1 MSVGGMNVDLSSLDN
16 VNFNRWNRRIL
27 NVYWIIVALSVVVAI
42 LQLKFT
48 HWDPQYYITRY
59 IVLPTVILVT
69 FMLITEAIYYRFKRS
84 TTILPYCVI
93 SSGTGIATVLI
104 TLHPTVDPIGGA
116 LILPLLTSCIY
127 YRKKLI
133 IYAMVN
139 SFGSLTLLLT
149 FNQQLKDEYSIVDTI
164 TMFSILTAGAILA
177 IATMSRGFEFLRH
190 LQNTMK
196 SSQDL
201 MTEKIIM
208 EKLAKT
214 DALTGLNNHLT
225 FHKYLDDLLEHSQNF
240 SIQMALLDIDNF
252 KRINDTFGHQAG
264 DTILKYTSEKIKEM
278 ITPDDFIAR
287 YGGEE
292 FAIIFVEKSME
303 ESYQILER
311 IRKEMH
317 STLHRV
323 INNQCITVSVG
334 LHEYLIGD
342 EKNELFEGA
351 DQALYTAKHT
361 GKNKTIIFSNQNK
374 EGFQYTA
381 Q

>member
-1 MSVGGMNVDLSSLDN
+1 MNVNLNSLDN
-16 VNFNRWNRRIL
+16 VNFNRWNRRII
-27 NVYWIIVALSVVVAI
+27 NVYWIIVALSVVVSI

-59 IVLPTVILVT
+59 IVLPAVTLVAL
-69 FMLITEAIYYRFKRS
+69 MLITEAIYYRFKRS
-84 TTILPYCVI
+84 TTIFPYCVI
-93 SSGTGIATVLI
+93 SSGTGIATVVI
-104 TLHPTVDPIGGA
+104 AFHATIDPIGGA

-127 YRKKLI
+127 YKKKLI
-133 IYAMVN
+133 IYAMAN
-139 SFGSLTLLLT
+139 SFASLTFLLI
-149 FNQQLKDEYSIVDTI
+149 FNQKLKELYSIVDTI
-164 TMFSILTAGAILA
+164 TMFSILIAGSILA
-177 IATMSRGFEFLRH
+177 IATMSRGFEFLHH
-190 LQNTMK
+190 LRETMK

-201 MTEKIIM
+201 MAEKVIM

-214 DALTGLNNHLT
+214 DALTGLNNHMT
-225 FHKYLDDLLEHSQNF
+225 FHKYLDDLLVHSQNF
-240 SIQMALLDIDNF
+240 SIQVALLDIDNF

-292 FAIIFVEKSME
+292 FAIIFVEKSIE
-303 ESYQILER
+303 ESYEILER
-311 IRKEMH
+311 IRKEIH
-317 STLHRV
+317 STLHWV

-334 LHEYLIGD
+334 LHEYVIGD

-361 GKNKTIIFSNQNK
+361 GKNKTITFSNQNK
-374 EGFQYTA
+374 EGLQNTV